1 MARRRQVFNRLALG
15 PIVGHTDETSTRI
28 WIQVFDEPENYQL
41 RVYDVGLFDF
51 LSTEGNDREFLTAI
65 ATATG
70 LLPDVR
76 YRYSI
81 VRLGRVVSGTRA
93 SFRTMPPRGS
103 MANILFCAISCSEHE
118 EEGAWNQFAAFAK
131 EAKPHFILMMGDQV
145 YVDENMPNV
154 FAEHFS
160 SRPAE
165 RRKALV
171 EKYELTWGRPVVR
184 EVLANFPSYMV
195 WDDHD
200 IRDGWGSVA
209 SDSPTLLA
217 RYPRGKAIF
226 DKANAFFEDCRD
238 VYWHFQACHN
248 PMFVPGETPPNIVTG
263 PPSPGER
270 RAMPF
275 AFRCGRLVVL
285 VLDSRGARDV
295 FRPAPEMPIL
305 GADQWTFI
313 ADVVASLDPDVE
325 ALAIVTPTPIA
336 SMDPDGQAQRV
347 FGDRTDDVV
356 KFRQGNAEGVLE
368 LKSGGKGEIPL
379 MIANVHLSR
388 LTGMPLNLGK
398 YRLAS
403 IDEVRDQWSHKF
415 SRGEQ
420 MALLRQA
427 STARLANAPPGPGRT
442 LIFLSGDIHVGC
454 IFDITSLKPPFKAV
468 SLTSS
473 GIGALEDTVAVVGV
487 FLDEQVPLGG
497 GFTSTL
503 RDVVRDFNFGVVQ
516 VVPTGTGA
524 EITPALAHEGNAWAV
539 GVDVKDLL

>member
-1 MARRRQVFNRLALG
+1 
-15 PIVGHTDETSTRI
+15 
-28 WIQVFDEPENYQL
+28 
-41 RVYDVGLFDF
+41 
-51 LSTEGNDREFLTAI
+51 
-65 ATATG
+65 
-70 LLPDVR
+70 
-76 YRYSI
+76 
-81 VRLGRVVSGTRA
+81 
-93 SFRTMPPRGS
+93 
-103 MANILFCAISCSEHE
+103 
-118 EEGAWNQFAAFAK
+118 
-131 EAKPHFILMMGDQV
+131 
-145 YVDENMPNV
+145 
-154 FAEHFS
+154 
-160 SRPAE
+160 
-165 RRKALV
+165 
-171 EKYELTWGRPVVR
+171 
-184 EVLANFPSYMV
+184 
-195 WDDHD
+195 
-200 IRDGWGSVA
+200 
-209 SDSPTLLA
+209 
-217 RYPRGKAIF
+217 
-226 DKANAFFEDCRD
+226 
-238 VYWHFQACHN
+238 
-248 PMFVPGETPPNIVTG
+248 
-263 PPSPGER
+263 
-270 RAMPF
+270 MPF

>member
-15 PIVGHTDETSTRI
+15 PVVGHTDETTTRV
-28 WIQVFDEPENYQL
+28 WIQVFDEPASYKL
-41 RVYDVGLFDF
+41 RVHGVGLFDF
-51 LSTEGNDREFLTAI
+51 LSTEGNLLEFRTAI
-65 ATATG
+65 ATAGG
-70 LLPDVR
+70 LLPDTR
-76 YRYSI
+76 YRYSV
-81 VRLGRVVSGTRA
+81 VRLGRVVPGTRA

-103 MANILFCAISCSEHE
+103 MANVLFCAISCSEHE
-118 EEGAWNQFAAFAK
+118 EDGVWDQLAAFVK

-145 YVDENMPNV
+145 YVDENTPNV
-154 FAEHFS
+154 FALHFS
-160 SRPAE
+160 ARPAA
-165 RRKALV
+165 RRKALA
-171 EKYELTWGRPVVR
+171 EKYTLTWSRKPVR
-184 EVLANFPSYMV
+184 EVLANVPCYMM

-217 RYPRGKAIF
+217 RFPRGKEIF
-226 DKANAFFEDCRD
+226 QKANAFFEDCRD
-238 VYWHFQACHN
+238 AYWHFQACHN
-248 PMFVPGETPPNIVTG
+248 PLFVPDETPPNIVTG
-263 PPSPGER
+263 PPVPGER

-305 GADQWTFI
+305 GIPQWQYI
-313 ADVVASLDPDVE
+313 ADVVDSLDPDVE

-336 SMDPDGQAQRV
+336 SMDPDGQVQRL
-347 FGDRTDDVV
+347 FGDRTDDVEQF
-356 KFRQGNAEGVLE
+356 KKGNPEGILD

-403 IDEVRDQWSHKF
+403 IDEARDQWSHKF

-427 STARLANAPPGPGRT
+427 GAARLVNAAPGPGRT
-442 LIFLSGDIHVGC
+442 LLFLSGDIHVGC
-454 IFDITSLKPPFKAV
+454 IFDITSIKPPFKAV

-473 GIGALEDTVAVVGV
+473 GISALEDTVAVVGV
-487 FLDEQVPLGG
+487 FLDEKVPLGG
-497 GFTSTL
+497 GFTSTM
-503 RDVVRDFNFGVVQ
+503 RDVVRSFNFGVVQ
-516 VVPTGTGA
+516 VVPTGAGA
-524 EITPALAHEGNAWAV
+524 EIVPALAHEGNAWSV